1 MACACSYSCS
11 GSSFNSSLPLVN
23 RACIP
28 VGKLPV
34 LPQTSSRLSHSSSPS
49 ALSQA
54 QRRAANF
61 ASHISSGFNSSSAHS
76 PPSSSSA
83 KFNFASSETQRL
95 RQTRGCVDWAVRASD
110 EDFEIEEMI
119 DFDDEDKEEEDEE
132 DLQDFETDYDVG
144 RLGDPDR
151 YLEGD
156 SFISTRGEAAESI
169 VDYKINE
176 DEFHK
181 LSLHHCD
188 FFVRKVPDVDNDVYD
203 FREMYV
209 TAPDTD
215 IYAIPRADEKLPK
228 RPVRLTASKHEH
240 ICVTEIPVDTLRSPM
255 VKDERQVMKIF
266 LMKHF
271 KNRRGDAPNF
281 VLDFDQIYVIDSK
294 TKSISRAKVTLNVP
308 GGVNRDRSTEV
319 LLVHDD
325 GTTFTV
331 IPQSK
336 RKSPDQIVLERQWNK
351 TKKDL
356 DNYLR
361 SFRDYP
367 VSNWF

>member
-1 MACACSYSCS
+1 MGWALHA
-11 GSSFNSSLPLVN
+11 
-23 RACIP
+23 
-28 VGKLPV
+28 
-34 LPQTSSRLSHSSSPS
+34 S
-49 ALSQA
+49 A
-54 QRRAANF
+54 
-61 ASHISSGFNSSSAHS
+61 
-76 PPSSSSA
+76 
-83 KFNFASSETQRL
+83 
-95 RQTRGCVDWAVRASD
+95 D
-110 EDFEIEEMI
+110 DFEIEEMME
-119 DFDDEDKEEEDEE
+119 FDDEDKEEEDED

-144 RLGDPDR
+144 KLSDPDR
-151 YLEGD
+151 YQEGD

-181 LSLHHCD
+181 LSLQHCD
-188 FFVRKVPDVDNDVYD
+188 FFIRKVPDVDGDVYD

-215 IYAIPRADEKLPK
+215 IYAIPKADEKLPK
-228 RPVRLTASKHEH
+228 RPVRLTVSNHVH

-255 VKDERQVMKIF
+255 VKDEKQVMKIF

-271 KNRRGDAPNF
+271 KNRRADAWNF

-308 GGVNRDRSTEV
+308 GGANRDRSTEV

-331 IPQSK
+331 IPQSR
-336 RKSPDQIVLERQWNK
+336 RKTPDQIVYERQWNK